1 MEIKSFAEVKPSV
14 WKKMER
20 PWIAVYQRGA
30 SGIHTGQQEPIFA
43 KVYDGDTYTGIFMQA
58 KELQEMIADI
68 EKYSPLI
75 FAEKGAADPEELIG
89 AYV

>member
-14 WKKMER
+14 WKMMER
-20 PWIAVYQRGA
+20 PWIAVYQRG
-30 SGIHTGQQEPIFA
+30 GTEQQEPILA
-43 KVYDGDTYTGIFMQA
+43 KVYDGDAYTEIFMQA
-58 KELQEMIADI
+58 TELKELIADI
-68 EKYSPLI
+68 EKYSPLT

>member
-1 MEIKSFAEVKPSV
+1 
-14 WKKMER
+14 
-20 PWIAVYQRGA
+20 
-30 SGIHTGQQEPIFA
+30 
-43 KVYDGDTYTGIFMQA
+43 MQA

-68 EKYSPLI
+68 EKYSPLT